1 MRTDWSRLACTL
13 LLLMTAGLAP
23 SGDQSA
29 AAAQSQSEIAPGPAR
44 VVDTGELM
52 DLLLLPTYQEL
63 QRAMAMPAQTRQ
75 DWGAIYKAAVRLAE
89 IENLLFFREPN
100 RYTSN
105 PHLPRAASRARRAA
119 VDVVDATVAGLV
131 HTTSD
136 DYVAVR
142 RAYDAVSASCN
153 ACHRGLNTMNGAT
166 IKP

>member
-1 MRTDWSRLACTL
+1 MTL
-13 LLLMTAGLAP
+13 CLVP

-29 AAAQSQSEIAPGPAR
+29 AAAPSQSETAPGPAR

-52 DLLLLPTYQEL
+52 DLLLLPTYREL
-63 QRAMAMPAQTRQ
+63 QRAMAKPAVTRQ
-75 DWGAIYKAAVRLAE
+75 DWGAIYRAAVRLAE

-100 RYTSN
+100 RYTSS
-105 PHLPRAASRARRAA
+105 PEFPRLAASARRAA

-131 HTTSD
+131 HTTGD